1 VNLPQIDSQIESPR
15 EALDES
21 RSPNPA
27 RPRLPQTTRNRQ
39 QLGYALVLIAL
50 ATAPLYLAPYELSLL
65 GRFLAL
71 AILALGVSL
80 IWGTGGMLSLG
91 QGVFFALGG
100 YALAMHLKLA
110 NADSGALPDFMQWSG
125 LDKLPWWWE
134 PFRSPG
140 VALAAVFILPGLVAA
155 LLAFLVF
162 RRRVSG
168 AYFAIITQA
177 LALAAATFVVSQQQF
192 TGGFNGLTGFG
203 NVFGFSLTDPHTQLG
218 LYWITLGALA
228 FAFLA
233 TRLLLDSRFG
243 TLLLA
248 IRDGENRVRFLGYNP
263 LPFKVIAFAFAG
275 MLAGLSGALVTLDLG
290 VISPAMFGVVPSIE
304 MVIWV
309 AVGGRA
315 SLIGAVLGTLL
326 VNFGKDWI
334 SSAFPEFWL
343 YVVGAAFIF
352 VVTLAPTGVVGL
364 AQRWRSLPM
373 LRRSRPPALVE

>member
-1 VNLPQIDSQIESPR
+1 MW
-15 EALDES
+15 
-21 RSPNPA
+21 
-27 RPRLPQTTRNRQ
+27 NRR
-39 QLGYALVLIAL
+39 LGYALILIVMA
-50 ATAPLYLAPYELSLL
+50 AAPLYLAPYELSLL

-71 AILALGVSL
+71 AILALGISL
-80 IWGTGGMLSLG
+80 IWGTAGMLSLG

-100 YALAMHLKLA
+100 YALAMHLKL
-110 NADSGALPDFMQWSG
+110 SGADPGSLPDFMQWSG

-134 PFRSPG
+134 PFRSP
-140 VALAAVFILPGLVAA
+140 AFAIAAVFVLPGIAAA

-162 RRRVSG
+162 RRRVGG

-177 LALAAATFVVSQQQF
+177 LALAAATFVISQQQF

-203 NVFGFSLTDPHTQLG
+203 AVFGFSLTDSHTQLA
-218 LYWITLGALA
+218 LYWITLFALALA
-228 FAFLA
+228 FFA
-233 TRLLLDSRFG
+233 TRVLLDSRFG
-243 TLLLA
+243 TFLLA
-248 IRDGENRVRFLGYNP
+248 IRDGENRIRFLGYNP

-290 VISPAMFGVVPSIE
+290 VISPAMFSVVPSIE

-334 SSAFPEFWL
+334 SSAFPELWL
-343 YVVGAAFIF
+343 YAVGAAFIL

-364 AQRWRSLPM
+364 ARRWRSLAP

>member
-1 VNLPQIDSQIESPR
+1 M
-15 EALDES
+15 
-21 RSPNPA
+21 
-27 RPRLPQTTRNRQ
+27 RNK
-39 QLGYALVLIAL
+39 LIGYALVLIVMA
-50 ATAPLYLAPYELSLL
+50 AAPLYLAPYELSLL

-71 AILALGVSL
+71 AILALGISL
-80 IWGTGGMLSLG
+80 IWGTAGMLSLG

-110 NADSGALPDFMQWSG
+110 SADAGSVPDFMQWSG
-125 LDKLPWWWE
+125 LDRLPWWWE
-134 PFRSPG
+134 PFRSP
-140 VALAAVFILPGLVAA
+140 AFAIAAVFVLPGLVAA
-155 LLAFLVF
+155 LLAYLVF

-177 LALAAATFVVSQQQF
+177 LALAAATLVISQQQF

-203 NVFGFSLTDPHTQLG
+203 AVFGASLNDPRTQLA
-218 LYWITLGALA
+218 LYWITLAALALA
-228 FAFLA
+228 FFA

-275 MLAGLSGALVTLDLG
+275 VLAGLSGARVTLDLG

-315 SLIGAVLGTLL
+315 SLIGAVLG
-326 VNFGKDWI
+326 GKYRGQRQRWFALRFLGVDSDI
-334 SSAFPEFWL
+334 RLDAHTHPEFVEWKWVPL
-343 YVVGAAFIF
+343 EQTPEIGVPFKRATYERLVRDFAEFSKRPGA
-352 VVTLAPTGVVGL
+352 
-364 AQRWRSLPM
+364 LP
-373 LRRSRPPALVE
+373 LDPAGA

>member
-1 VNLPQIDSQIESPR
+1 LTT
-15 EALDES
+15 
-21 RSPNPA
+21 A
-27 RPRLPQTTRNRQ
+27 RT
-39 QLGYALVLIAL
+39 LVLYGAVL
-50 ATAPLYLAPYELSLL
+50 VLLVAAPLYVPPYELSLL

-71 AILALGVSL
+71 AIAALGISL
-80 IWGTGGMLSLG
+80 IWGTAGMLSLG

-100 YALAMHLKLA
+100 YAIAMHLKLA
-110 NADSGALPDFMQWSG
+110 NADPGELPDFMQWSG

-134 PFRSPG
+134 PFRSPVIALG
-140 VALAAVFILPGLVAA
+140 AVIVLPALAAAI
-155 LLAFLVF
+155 LAFLVF

-177 LALAAATFVVSQQQF
+177 LALAASTFVISQQQF
-192 TGGFNGLTGFG
+192 TGGFNGLTGFSD
-203 NVFGFSLTDPHTQLG
+203 VFGFALTDPHTQLG
-218 LYWITLGALA
+218 LYWITLGTLALA
-228 FAFLA
+228 FGAL
-233 TRLLLDSRFG
+233 RWLLDSRFG

-263 LPFKVIAFAFAG
+263 LPFKVLAFAVAG
-275 MLAGLSGALVTLDLG
+275 VLAGISGALVTLDLG

-334 SSAFPEFWL
+334 SSAFPELWL
-343 YVVGAAFIF
+343 YVVGLAFIL
-352 VVTLAPTGVVGL
+352 VVTLAPSGVVGVVKGVRPP
-364 AQRWRSLPM
+364 AF

>member
-1 VNLPQIDSQIESPR
+1 MWNKR
-15 EALDES
+15 
-21 RSPNPA
+21 
-27 RPRLPQTTRNRQ
+27 
-39 QLGYALVLIAL
+39 LGYALVLA
-50 ATAPLYLAPYELSLL
+50 AMAAAPLYLAPYELSLL
-65 GRFLAL
+65 GRFLAFG
-71 AILALGVSL
+71 ILALGISL
-80 IWGTGGMLSLG
+80 IWGTAGMLSLG
-91 QGVFFALGG
+91 QGVFFGLGG

-110 NADSGALPDFMQWSG
+110 GADPGALPDFMQWSG
-125 LDKLPWWWE
+125 LSTLPWWWE
-134 PFRSPG
+134 PFRLPA
-140 VALAAVFILPGLVAA
+140 VAIAAIFVLPGAVAA

-177 LALAAATFVVSQQQF
+177 LALAASTFVISQQQF

-203 NVFGFSLTDPHTQLG
+203 SVFGFSLTDPHTQLA

-228 FAFLA
+228 LAFVA

-243 TLLLA
+243 TVLLG
-248 IRDGENRVRFLGYNP
+248 IRDGENRIRFLGYNP

-275 MLAGLSGALVTLDLG
+275 VLAGLSGALVTLDLG

-334 SSAFPEFWL
+334 SSAFPELWL
-343 YVVGAAFIF
+343 YVMGAAFIF
-352 VVTLAPTGVVGL
+352 VVTLAPSGVVGL
-364 AQRWRSLPM
+364 AQRWRSLPL

>member
-1 VNLPQIDSQIESPR
+1 VR
-15 EALDES
+15 
-21 RSPNPA
+21 R
-27 RPRLPQTTRNRQ
+27 QT
-39 QLGYALVLIAL
+39 LWYGIALVAL
-50 ATAPLYLAPYELSLL
+50 GAAPLYVPPYELSLL

-71 AILALGVSL
+71 AIAALGISL

-100 YALAMHLKLA
+100 YAIAMHLKLA
-110 NADSGALPDFMQWSG
+110 SADPGQLPDFMQWSG

-134 PFRSPG
+134 PFRSPAF
-140 VALAAVFILPGLVAA
+140 ALGAVIVLPGIVAA
-155 LLAFLVF
+155 LLAYLVF

-177 LALAAATFVVSQQQF
+177 LALAAATFVISQQQF
-192 TGGFNGLTGFG
+192 TGGFNGLTGFSTA
-203 NVFGFSLTDPHTQLG
+203 FGFTLTDPHTQLV
-218 LYWITLGALA
+218 LYWTTLGTLAVAFGAL
-228 FAFLA
+228 
-233 TRLLLDSRFG
+233 RWLLSSRFG

-263 LPFKVIAFAFAG
+263 LPFKVLAFAFAG
-275 MLAGLSGALVTLDLG
+275 ILAGISGALVTLDLG

-326 VNFGKDWI
+326 VNFGKDWV
-334 SSAFPEFWL
+334 SSAFPELWL
-343 YVVGAAFIF
+343 YVVGLAFIL
-352 VVTLAPTGVVGL
+352 VVTLAPKGIVGAL
-364 AQRWRSLPM
+364 VGSGRFPR
-373 LRRSRPPALVE
+373 LRRSRKAPALVE

>member
-1 VNLPQIDSQIESPR
+1 VR
-15 EALDES
+15 KK
-21 RSPNPA
+21 
-27 RPRLPQTTRNRQ
+27 
-39 QLGYALVLIAL
+39 QLGYIIVLAALVA
-50 ATAPLYLAPYELSLL
+50 APLYVAPYDLSLL

-71 AILALGVSL
+71 AILALGISL
-80 IWGTGGMLSLG
+80 IWGTAGMLSLG

-100 YALAMHLKLA
+100 YAIAMHLKLA
-110 NADSGALPDFMQWSG
+110 SADAGGVPDFMQWSG

-134 PFRSPG
+134 PFRLPG
-140 VALAAVFILPGLVAA
+140 VAIAAVFVLPGIAA
-155 LLAFLVF
+155 AVLAFLVF

-177 LALAAATFVVSQQQF
+177 LALAAATFVVSQQQY

-203 NVFGFSLTDPHTQLG
+203 SVFGFSLTDPHTQLG
-218 LYWITLGALA
+218 LYWMTLAALALA
-228 FAFLA
+228 FIA

-243 TLLLA
+243 TVLLA

-263 LPFKVIAFAFAG
+263 LPYKVIAFAFAG
-275 MLAGLSGALVTLDLG
+275 VLAGVSGAFVTLDLG

-309 AVGGRA
+309 AVGGRS

-334 SSAFPEFWL
+334 SSAFPDLWL
-343 YVVGAAFIF
+343 YAVGAAFIL
-352 VVTLAPTGVVGL
+352 VVTLAPSGIVGL

-373 LRRSRPPALVE
+373 LRRARPRALVE